1 METLVVP
8 MDTANTYDLIL
19 KQSKNVNARLYS
31 VYENDRLLLKSVHLE
46 DINQLKINK
55 ESKLKVVV
63 EPEITGVKLAFLL
76 FLQLVSGLGD
86 RHFFDSFFYDSI
98 EIKDHPFSQLN
109 LTYDYSFHE
118 SFSLDED
125 FVNVQQK
132 IISFKIFYILLLF
145 LIPVILILLYCIS
158 VALLGVGYFIVRIVI
173 ALVLCAL
180 LIYLSYQLYRL
191 YKFKQ

>member
-1 METLVVP
+1 METLGVS

-19 KQSKNVNARLYS
+19 KQSKDVNARLYS
-31 VYENDRLLLKSVHLE
+31 VYENDKLLLKSVHLE
-46 DINQLKINK
+46 DVNQLKINK

-63 EPEITGVKLAFLL
+63 EPEITGIKLVFLL
-76 FLQLVSGLGD
+76 FLQYVSATGD
-86 RHFFDSFFYDSI
+86 IHSFDSFFYDSI
-98 EIKDHPFSQLN
+98 EIKNYPFSQLN

-132 IISFKIFYILLLF
+132 IISFKNFYILLLF